1 MKNVE
6 EHSSLRIIPLREKL
20 IRLVLLAFLFAFC
33 YIIVDIFSYDIVM
46 YVVGCSY
53 IYIFYCVMKG
63 ERIFPAFFYK
73 RNKNRN

>member
-1 MKNVE
+1 MKEVE
-6 EHSSLRIIPLREKL
+6 EHRSLRVIPLREKL

-33 YIIVDIFSYDIVM
+33 YIVVDIFSNSIVM

-53 IYIFYCVMKG
+53 IYVFYCVMKG
-63 ERIFPAFFYK
+63 ERIFPAFFYN